1 MDQRENAH
9 ETLTMVSDALRD
21 GRVPLALQPVVMAE
35 GDRRPAFYEGLIRL
49 IDRTGRAVPAARFI
63 DAVES
68 HDLGREI
75 DREALRLGIAELHA
89 DPAMRL
95 SVNLSPRSI
104 GCPAWME
111 VLEQGLEQ
119 DPTLGERLIL
129 EITERSAMEIPAEVQ
144 AFMATLQLRGISFA
158 LDDFGAG
165 QTSFRHLRDFAF
177 DIVKIDGQFSR
188 EVARDPDN
196 QALIRALVDLSR
208 HFEMFTV
215 AEHVA
220 CAEDADSLAELG
232 IDCLQGYHFGAP
244 ALSTLPAP
252 VPDLARA

>member
-21 GRVPLALQPVVMAE
+21 GRVTLALQPVVMAE

-63 DAVES
+63 DTVES

-144 AFMATLQLRGISFA
+144 AFMATLQLRGIAFA

-188 EVARDPDN
+188 EIASDPDN

-220 CAEDADSLAELG
+220 SAEDADSLAELG

-244 ALSTLPAP
+244 TLSTLPAP